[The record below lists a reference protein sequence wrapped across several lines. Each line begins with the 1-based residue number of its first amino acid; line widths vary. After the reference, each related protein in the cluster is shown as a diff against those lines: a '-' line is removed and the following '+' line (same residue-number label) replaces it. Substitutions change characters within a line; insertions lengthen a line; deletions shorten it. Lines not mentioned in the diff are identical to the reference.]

1 MVDRGAF
8 LEWAEYYGQ
17 LYGTSHHFVEQQL
30 SDGCDVILDI
40 DVQGARQVK
49 SRIPDAIAVFILPPS
64 FSELERR
71 LRSRRL
77 ESDEAIHRRLEI
89 AKGEIPYYRD
99 YDYIVI
105 NEVLDNSIQ
114 LLESIVRSGHAVPS
128 RQQARIEEIIASFG
142 GSA

>member
-1 MVDRGAF
+1 MIDRGAF

-17 LYGTSHHFVEQQL
+17 LYGTSHAFVEQQL
-30 SDGCDVILDI
+30 SSGCDVILDI

-49 SRIPDAIAVFILPPS
+49 SRIPEAIAVFILPPS
-64 FSELERR
+64 YSELERR

-77 ESDEAIHRRLEI
+77 ESSEAIHRRLEI
-89 AKGEIPYYRD
+89 AKSEIPYYRD

-105 NEVLDNSIQ
+105 NDVLEDSVQ
-114 LLESIVRSGHAVPS
+114 LLEAIVRAGRARSW

-142 GSA
+142 GTA